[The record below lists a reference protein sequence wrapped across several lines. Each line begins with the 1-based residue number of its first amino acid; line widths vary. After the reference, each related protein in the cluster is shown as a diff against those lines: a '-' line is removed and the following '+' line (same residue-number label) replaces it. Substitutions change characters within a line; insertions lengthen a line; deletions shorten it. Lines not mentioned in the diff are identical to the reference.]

1 MGPSEI
7 QELLDFRP
15 FVPFR
20 MTLSSGDVVDVRQWE
35 GVSVTGLTMSI
46 YYSSLNGGPR
56 FRLVSLPNIALI
68 EPIAAELPFGGRT
81 IEEGS

>member
-20 MTLSSGDVVDVRQWE
+20 MTLSSGDIVDVRQWV

-46 YYSSLNGGPR
+46 HYTSVAGGPD

-68 EPIAAELPFGGRT
+68 QPIEADLPFGGRSL
-81 IEEGS
+81 EEGS

>member
-1 MGPSEI
+1 
-7 QELLDFRP
+7 
-15 FVPFR
+15 
-20 MTLSSGDVVDVRQWE
+20 
-35 GVSVTGLTMSI
+35 MSI